1 MNEKSLLRARAWCV
15 LQAGSEL
22 QEWEQG
28 RENVGSTC
36 LCFAHL

>member
-15 LQAGSEL
+15 LQAGREL

-28 RENVGSTC
+28 RENMGSTC
-36 LCFAHL
+36 LRCARL